1 MNNHL
6 KYHSKFLVWV
16 SDEIS
21 MFHLNIIHKAYQQPN
36 LEFQLPVQQII
47 LLHNSS
53 QWLTILIILA
63 HGQNIWKI

>member
-1 MNNHL
+1 MSNHL

-16 SDEIS
+16 SNEIS

-53 QWLTILIILA
+53 
-63 HGQNIWKI
+63 